1 MKKLRFLAVLMSVL
15 VTVESKCSKG
25 CDLALAS
32 HYITQDDTLDV
43 ISSYFHTTTDDVM
56 GYNPIIKNRN
66 NIITDTRINVPF
78 SCDCID
84 GDFLGHVFSNQIQE
98 GETYTSIAESNY
110 ANLTT
115 PSWIDK
121 FNDCNAT
128 NLPIDGN
135 ISVMIN
141 CSCGNSSVSTDY
153 GLFITYP
160 LISDDTLSSIAEQM
174 NVSASLL
181 QKYNP
186 GVDFGAGTGLVYIP
200 GKDKH
205 GSYRPFDSGLSP
217 NGSTD
222 SSTNSSSGSSTSS
235 GSSSG
240 VIVGVCAAVGLIAL
254 LCCWYFGCIRRKK
267 RKYAF
272 SSSQPGIP
280 TQAGQPGRKAVIPGI
295 TVDKSVEFSYAELS
309 NATKNFSLAHKI
321 GQGGFG
327 AVYYGELRGEKTAIK
342 KMDMQA
348 TKEFLAELKVLSH
361 VHHLNLVRLIGYC
374 VDQSLFLVYEYI
386 ENGTLS
392 EQLRGSDRPALPWTT
407 RLQIALDSARGLE
420 YIHEHT
426 VPVYI
431 HRDIKSPNILI
442 DNNFRAKVADFGLTK
457 LVQVGNAPLSTVL
470 RGTFGYM
477 PPEYTQFGTVSPKVD
492 VFAFDVVLFELI
504 SGKDVVL
511 KKKGSLFQPN
521 TIVSLF
527 EDVFTD
533 SDPSSICQL
542 VDPRLGQDYP
552 LDSILKMAE
561 LARACTQENPDCRP
575 IMRSVVVDLLSLK
588 SASDDDLDIG
598 GYYEHGLQS
607 SQPCVWKVEST
618 SKVSN

>member
-1 MKKLRFLAVLMSVL
+1 MSVL
-15 VTVESKCSKG
+15 VVVESKCSKG

-32 HYITQDDTLDV
+32 YYITQDDTLDV
-43 ISSYFHTTTDDVM
+43 ISSYFHTTSKDVV
-56 GYNPIIKNRN
+56 GYNPVIRNPN
-66 NIITDTRINVPF
+66 NILTDTRINVPF

-84 GDFLGHVFSNQIQE
+84 GDFLGHVFSNLIQE
-98 GETYTSIAESNY
+98 GDTYTSVAETNY

-115 PSWIDK
+115 PSWIEK
-121 FNDCNAT
+121 FNDYDAT
-128 NLPIDGN
+128 NLPIGGN

-141 CSCGNSSVSTDY
+141 CSCGNSSISDDY

-160 LISDDTLSSIAEQM
+160 LIDDESLSSIADEM

-186 GVDFGAGTGLVYIP
+186 SVDFGAGSGLVYIP
-200 GKDKH
+200 GKDKR

-217 NGSTD
+217 VGSTVG
-222 SSTNSSSGSSTSS
+222 SSGSSTSS
-235 GSSSG
+235 GISPG
-240 VIVGVCAAVGLIAL
+240 IIGGVCAAVGLIAL
-254 LCCWYFGCIRRKK
+254 LGCWYFVCVRRKK
-267 RKYAF
+267 RKDASF
-272 SSSQPGIP
+272 LNQSGIH
-280 TQAGQPGRKAVIPGI
+280 TQSGQPEKTTGI
-295 TVDKSVEFSYAELS
+295 SSISVDKSVEFSYAELS
-309 NATKNFSLAHKI
+309 KATSNFSLDHKI

-392 EQLRGSDRPALPWTT
+392 QQLRGSGRPALPWTA
-407 RLQIALDSARGLE
+407 RVQIALDSARGLE

-442 DNNFRAKVADFGLTK
+442 DNKFRAKVADFGLTK

-470 RGTFGYM
+470 QGTFGYM
-477 PPEYTQFGTVSPKVD
+477 PPEYTLFGNISPKVD
-492 VFAFDVVLFELI
+492 VFAFGVVLFELI
-504 SGKDVVL
+504 SGKDAVL
-511 KKKGSLFQPN
+511 KEEGSLFRPN

-527 EDVFTD
+527 EDVFED
-533 SDPSSICQL
+533 SDPASIRQL

-552 LDSILKMAE
+552 LDSVLKMAE
-561 LARACTQENPDCRP
+561 LARACTQDNPELRP
-575 IMRSVVVDLLSLK
+575 IMRSVVVDLLSLT
-588 SASDDDLDIG
+588 SGTDDRDIG
-598 GYYEHGLQS
+598 AFYEYGLHNL
-607 SQPCVWKVEST
+607 
-618 SKVSN
+618 VSGR